1 MFGISRGT
9 FLTLKHT
16 SLGLGFHNMIGQKLP
31 IIILSQLGQSITYHT
46 VWEIETAQSE
56 VSEQYSKSGM
66 VLPIQPKNLE
76 SSAPTI
82 FWCDNFD
89 RFVDTGT
96 GGGSIH
102 NTPGIALQQETSDTV
117 RRKDLSINR
126 SKRTSLIDEEA
137 LPLKRLKIDPK
148 RNPANFDVEY
158 DRVLESEDI
167 SKSTS
172 SDRLL
177 CLWKLLR
184 KLNEKDQIY
193 PKFFGFIIDLIQIE
207 QKKTV
212 MT

>member
-1 MFGISRGT
+1 M
-9 FLTLKHT
+9 
-16 SLGLGFHNMIGQKLP
+16 
-31 IIILSQLGQSITYHT
+31 
-46 VWEIETAQSE
+46 
-56 VSEQYSKSGM
+56 
-66 VLPIQPKNLE
+66 
-76 SSAPTI
+76 
-82 FWCDNFD
+82 D

-96 GGGSIH
+96 GDGSIH
-102 NTPGIALQQETSDTV
+102 NTPGIAFQEETSDTV
-117 RRKDLSINR
+117 RQKDLSINR

-184 KLNEKDQIY
+184 KLNEKYQIY
-193 PKFFGFIIDLIQIE
+193 SKFSGFVIDLEVE

-212 MT
+212 MTYLPPIETPITEYGTLFELFHRSEKMAKQSNMKYTHIT